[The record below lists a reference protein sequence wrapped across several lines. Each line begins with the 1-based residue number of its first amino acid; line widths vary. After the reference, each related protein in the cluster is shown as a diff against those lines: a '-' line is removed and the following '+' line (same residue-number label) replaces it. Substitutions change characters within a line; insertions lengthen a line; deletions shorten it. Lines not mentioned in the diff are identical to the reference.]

1 MSKKFFAA
9 VAAVALAGLIYP
21 QTYIVTDVNYETD
34 VVEITS
40 ATGYTYE
47 FTGTEDWTIGDL
59 CSCIMYS
66 NYTTNI
72 TDDVIISCR
81 YSGSTS
87 MLDAQLPD

>member
-1 MSKKFFAA
+1 MSKKFLAAIAA
-9 VAAVALAGLIYP
+9 VAMAGLIYP

-40 ATGYTYE
+40 PTGYTYE
-47 FTGTEDWTIGDL
+47 FTGTEDWVVGEL

-66 NYTTNI
+66 NGTTNI

-81 YSGSTS
+81 YAGSPD
-87 MLDAQLPD
+87 MFKEVLPD